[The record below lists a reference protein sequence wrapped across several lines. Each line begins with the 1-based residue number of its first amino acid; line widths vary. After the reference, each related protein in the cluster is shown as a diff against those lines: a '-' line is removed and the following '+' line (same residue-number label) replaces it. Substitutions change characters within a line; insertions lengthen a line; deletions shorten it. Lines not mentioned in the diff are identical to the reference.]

1 MLWKKNY
8 QIIDIFIYS
17 GKSPKKFRA
26 FSFYSICVIFL
37 FIISLLS
44 TKNGQG

>member
-26 FSFYSICVIFL
+26 FSFLEHLCHF
-37 FIISLLS
+37 FIYYIKKGFQNLL
-44 TKNGQG
+44 